1 MTKIINL
8 AGSCGAG
15 KSRTALE
22 LCSLMIKAGLNVELV
37 SEWVKEAVWEERNSV
52 FKNQI
57 LITANQHQRMLP
69 ICGKVDYIVTD
80 SPLFLGGVYSPNY
93 FPSYNNFLLELFNS
107 YNNINF
113 LLTRCKP
120 YCSIGRVHT
129 EEESNRIAL
138 ELKEYMIKNDIPHED
153 MVADDEA
160 PKRIFDIILKS
171 SENCR
176 ICGRELS
183 VEQDIYIKDGICNF
197 CQVS

>member
-22 LCSLMIKAGLNVELV
+22 LSSLMIKAGLNFELV
-37 SEWVKEAVWEERNSV
+37 SEWVKEAVWEERHSV

-69 ICGKVDYIVTD
+69 ICGKVDYIITD

-160 PKRIFDIILKS
+160 PKRILDIILKS

>member
-22 LCSLMIKAGLNVELV
+22 LSSLMIKAGLNFELV

-69 ICGKVDYIVTD
+69 ICGKVDYIITD

-129 EEESNRIAL
+129 EEESDRIAL
-138 ELKEYMIKNDIPHED
+138 ELKEYMIKNNIPHQEI
-153 MVADDEA
+153 VADDEA
-160 PKRIFDIILKS
+160 AIKIFNIVTGRAEL
-171 SENCR
+171 CT

-183 VEQDIYIKDGICNF
+183 LENDVYIKDGICNY